1 MMCHFPRFV
10 YYLFISFPLHVNKIE
25 YKGKTPLAWHLFC
38 NICDRPGMEVK
49 NVFRSLNELLM
60 EIL

>member
-10 YYLFISFPLHVNKIE
+10 YYLFISFPPHVNKIVYE
-25 YKGKTPLAWHLFC
+25 GKTPLAWLLFG
-38 NICDRPGMEVK
+38 NIFDRPGMEVK